1 MWINR
6 IATFINKSRVPKDWS
21 DEDVADFKVKVKD
34 LALKFY
40 TIEATVGTSEIGI
53 SKSFEKVLQQ
63 LLELTKPE
71 QNVIVRKI
79 VNAQ

>member
-34 LALKFY
+34 LALRFY
-40 TIEATVGTSEIGI
+40 TLEATVGTASVILDEKFERMLNKLLAL
-53 SKSFEKVLQQ
+53 SKA
-63 LLELTKPE
+63 E
-71 QNVIVRKI
+71 QNVILRKI
-79 VNAQ
+79 VNT